1 MTEEETNNDADP
13 TQNPET
19 DEENE
24 EQWAKLKGM
33 SDGLKKAIG
42 AGIRGVLNNDDG
54 LRKAVKD
61 AVPTEVLGY
70 VMRQVDSAKDE
81 VVKIVGN
88 QTRKFLENLDLG
100 QEIQKVLTS
109 VSLEF
114 RTELRFIPNDK
125 AVKPEARVQMK
136 VKGGESE
143 VESKPIPLSVSLLRD
158 TVVSA
163 LNTVSNAF
171 QRDDAD
177 DKSSKA
183 ETEPEEAPAESTDEE
198 KTK

>member
-1 MTEEETNNDADP
+1 MMSDEDTKNESDP
-13 TQNPET
+13 SEAPKD
-19 DEENE
+19 DEGNE
-24 EQWAKLKGM
+24 EQWSTLKGV
-33 SDGLKKAIG
+33 SESLRKAIG

-100 QEIQKVLTS
+100 NEIQKVLTS

-171 QRDDAD
+171 QKDDGERAVP
-177 DKSSKA
+177 
-183 ETEPEEAPAESTDEE
+183 PEEQDTKEAA
-198 KTK
+198 KTKEK